1 MSDDEAVV
9 ERVRGL
15 NLTLR
20 KIVSLIDSH
29 RHQIS
34 FTDVDR
40 KEEFNEIVDQLQDAE
55 RRNTMLLAEVVKE
68 PRQQKREKRDE
79 RGGGG

>member
-1 MSDDEAVV
+1 MSDNEAVV

-20 KIVSLIDSH
+20 KTVRLMDSH

-40 KEEFNEIVDQLQDAE
+40 KQEWNEVLDQLKDAE
-55 RRNTMLLAEVVKE
+55 QRSTGLLAEVVE
-68 PRQQKREKRDE
+68 DARQKKREERDE
-79 RGGGG
+79 WGADE